1 MFLSKAEREARA
13 KAREEE
19 ARHSAAA
26 AAAARA
32 KETHALIEERRAA
45 EVAARLAYEAA
56 QAREREREEAARQ
69 QDEAQERMQR
79 EALRKPTVTRGVY
92 TKAERREFYSR
103 GTQTA
108 DEIVRERRRARY
120 LGEHKDERRYRKAAD
135 VEKARKLMEWDA
147 RDDTTIADSIV
158 YGGDDDL
165 DAVARAHALLPLFG
179 RGSLGGIAPG
189 VAAAPTNP
197 GTVAPP
203 PPEHVR
209 ARATAGTAGTKTTT
223 TTSARGGGGGEPASR
238 HWSLKRLDE
247 MTARDWRIF
256 KEDFSITTRGGSIPN
271 PIRAWDES
279 GIAEPVLRAIREQGW
294 ARPTPIQMAAIPI
307 GLQFRDVVGVAET
320 GSGKTAAFVVPMLA
334 YIACMPALD
343 ERTQLNGPYALV
355 MAPSR
360 ELILQIR
367 DEIVRL
373 ARYTR
378 VRVVSLIGGERIE
391 DQGLALRAGCEA
403 VVATP
408 ARLLDCLQQRYVVL
422 SQCCYLVLDEADRMV
437 AMGFEKQL
445 NAVLDAM
452 PATNLKSLD
461 DAEAA
466 RQESEQARLLL
477 ARARTTAGAQAAADA
492 LRGHI
497 YRTTIMFS
505 ATMPPAIERLARK
518 YLRRAAQVV
527 VGEVGR
533 VTDNVEQ
540 RVLWTPTEHS
550 KRQHLRELLAAAAP
564 PIMIFLNQKKA
575 VDTLVRALVRDG
587 WPRTVALHSSRTEE
601 QRQNALAGFKDGRYD
616 ILVATDVAARG
627 IDVSGVQ
634 LVVNYEMPRSI
645 DDYTHRV
652 GRTGR
657 AGHRGI
663 AASFLTPDD
672 TDIMYDLRNALAEA
686 HEPIPPELANNPAAL
701 PRDPKSYLRK
711 KDQVI
716 RAPNT

>member
-1 MFLSKAEREARA
+1 MKRIAPELEGAPRPVFLSKAEREARA
-13 KAREEE
+13 QAREEE
-19 ARHSAAA
+19 ARRSAAA
-26 AAAARA
+26 AAAAQA
-32 KETHALIEERRAA
+32 QATHALIEERRAA

-79 EALRKPTVTRGVY
+79 EALRRPTVTRGVY

-103 GTQTA
+103 GTATA
-108 DEIVRERRRARY
+108 DEVVRERRRARY
-120 LGEHKDERRYRKAAD
+120 LGERKDERRYRKAAD

-147 RDDTTIADSIV
+147 RDDTTIADAIV
-158 YGGDDDL
+158 DGGDDDL
-165 DAVARAHALLPLFG
+165 DAVARANALLPLFG
-179 RGSLGGIAPG
+179 RGSIGGVAPG
-189 VAAAPTNP
+189 VAPAPTNP
-197 GTVAPP
+197 GTKAPA
-203 PPEHVR
+203 PEPVVGANGKTGTTGR
-209 ARATAGTAGTKTTT
+209 AGAL
-223 TTSARGGGGGEPASR
+223 SLSSSLSSSR

-271 PIRAWDES
+271 PIRSWAES
-279 GIAEPVLRAIREQGW
+279 GVAEPVLRAIRELGW
-294 ARPTPIQMAAIPI
+294 ERPTPIQMAAIPI

-334 YIACMPALD
+334 YIACMPVLD

-477 ARARTTAGAQAAADA
+477 ARARTTAGAHAAADA

-540 RVLWTPTEHS
+540 RVIWTPTES
-550 KRQHLRELLAAAAP
+550 AKRQHLRELLAASAP

-575 VDTLVRALVRDG
+575 VDTLVRTLVRDG

-627 IDVSGVQ
+627 IDVDDVDA
-634 LVVNYEMPRSI
+634 VFNYDVPQENE
-645 DDYTHRV
+645 YYVHRI

-657 AGHRGI
+657 AKRHGVAYTLVADYPSKMRLDAI
-663 AASFLTPDD
+663 AKFTGNDVKPAHFEGD
-672 TDIMYDLRNALAEA
+672 TLVVDA
-686 HEPIPPELANNPAAL
+686 
-701 PRDPKSYLRK
+701 K
-711 KDQVI
+711 
-716 RAPNT
+716 

>member
-1 MFLSKAEREARA
+1 
-13 KAREEE
+13 
-19 ARHSAAA
+19 
-26 AAAARA
+26 
-32 KETHALIEERRAA
+32 
-45 EVAARLAYEAA
+45 
-56 QAREREREEAARQ
+56 
-69 QDEAQERMQR
+69 
-79 EALRKPTVTRGVY
+79 
-92 TKAERREFYSR
+92 
-103 GTQTA
+103 
-108 DEIVRERRRARY
+108 
-120 LGEHKDERRYRKAAD
+120 
-135 VEKARKLMEWDA
+135 
-147 RDDTTIADSIV
+147 
-158 YGGDDDL
+158 
-165 DAVARAHALLPLFG
+165 
-179 RGSLGGIAPG
+179 
-189 VAAAPTNP
+189 
-197 GTVAPP
+197 
-203 PPEHVR
+203 
-209 ARATAGTAGTKTTT
+209 
-223 TTSARGGGGGEPASR
+223 
-238 HWSLKRLDE
+238 
-247 MTARDWRIF
+247 
-256 KEDFSITTRGGSIPN
+256 
-271 PIRAWDES
+271 
-279 GIAEPVLRAIREQGW
+279 
-294 ARPTPIQMAAIPI
+294 
-307 GLQFRDVVGVAET
+307 
-320 GSGKTAAFVVPMLA
+320 
-334 YIACMPALD
+334 
-343 ERTQLNGPYALV
+343 
-355 MAPSR
+355 
-360 ELILQIR
+360 
-367 DEIVRL
+367 
-373 ARYTR
+373 
-378 VRVVSLIGGERIE
+378 
-391 DQGLALRAGCEA
+391 
-403 VVATP
+403 
-408 ARLLDCLQQRYVVL
+408 
-422 SQCCYLVLDEADRMV
+422 MV

-477 ARARTTAGAQAAADA
+477 ARARTTAGAHAAADA

-540 RVLWTPTEHS
+540 RVIWTPTES
-550 KRQHLRELLAAAAP
+550 AKRQHLRELLAASAP

-575 VDTLVRALVRDG
+575 VDTLVRTLVRDG

-657 AGHRGI
+657 AGHRGV